1 MSKISLLP
9 ADTYIVK
16 NNTILN
22 NENRN
27 ILLKLYQPIVG
38 AIAINLYFTLWS
50 DLDSAGIISKEETHH
65 NLMAKMRIKLE
76 DIIEAREKLEAIGLL
91 KTYIKKGSVNN
102 YIYEIYSPVSPK
114 EFIENPILSVTL
126 QNNIGKRELKKIVS
140 YFEIPPINLKSYED
154 ITTSFNE
161 TFDITNDSLV
171 SDNIVNIR
179 SVNQVDIIVN
189 SKVDLN
195 SVFSLIPEEYL
206 NVKSVT
212 NDMKSLIYKLAF
224 IYNLS
229 EEELSELIRNSVN
242 EKRVIDK
249 DSLRKNCQNY
259 YSFEHKGNMPS
270 LVYKNQPEYLR
281 SHNSDNTKK
290 AKMIYTFETTSPYDF
305 LAGKNKGIKPSKSEL
320 AILEELLID
329 YELNPGV
336 VNVLIDYVLR
346 INNNKLTKNFC
357 LAIAAQWKRSN
368 IKTVEEAMK
377 ICIKENKT
385 KKETKT
391 TKKVVKK
398 EEKPEWFD
406 KNFEEQEATEE
417 EIKALEEK
425 INKALRR

>member
-179 SVNQVDIIVN
+179 SVNQVDIIIN

-206 NVKSVT
+206 NVKSIT

-259 YSFEHKGNMPS
+259 YSFEHKGSMPS